1 MSQPNR
7 CEICGEPTER
17 PVEMCSACIR
27 SYASSGE
34 HPPNPFNG
42 KSIGLREALL
52 WAARRARW
60 YAERRAAKNARAAV
74 EREGRKARR

>member
-1 MSQPNR
+1 MPQPNR

-17 PVEMCSACIR
+17 PVDMCR
-27 SYASSGE
+27 SCTIDYE
-34 HPPNPFNG
+34 
-42 KSIGLREALL
+42 LRARDAGYSLTGDVIAALL

-74 EREGRKARR
+74 EREGRKAMR